1 MAGLFQPQPIPSN
14 PTSQEI
20 KTGNVNTWAQPY
32 VSGMLNAGQDL
43 IAKQGFTPLQT
54 QSYGGASGIQGGA
67 AGNSGL
73 QASGAGI
80 VGALGAGNAYGQMAT
95 NPSSIQ
101 AYMSPYIQSS
111 LNPQLQEIQ
120 RQYDITGTQEMGNAT
135 RSGAFGGSREALMAA
150 ENQRNKNIAM
160 NQAIGTGYNTAFN
173 NAQQAQQYQNTL
185 GLQGNQAAITG
196 GNQMTGQGLGILG
209 LQNQFGTQQQ
219 QYPYQQLNFMQ
230 NMLQGLPVASQTTQ
244 GWQAAPNV
252 LSQIANLGTAGIAG
266 MKLYDYL
273 TPKNPDG
280 TPKTTTTATDAAKA
294 TATKVATGAAGAA
307 AAGAAGA
314 GSGITS
320 AMNLVPGTYPL
331 ADGGSMVIAAD
342 GTKVITQGNGNVSAF
357 DKNGNNLNPLN
368 TPESPTNAGEGGNA
382 ALSDQN
388 LFNQESGLNNPTQDQ
403 LDQYQNYY
411 NTPEQTTVDTG
422 GGGDY
427 PTADNSGTNNFGG
440 GDDYPIADNSGI
452 NDFGG
457 GNDYNYGGNNYTYAD
472 NSGLPINDFDG
483 GNFYY
488 ADNSGGYDTSGGDF
502 DYAAAGGL
510 PKDFKKFASGGAVKG
525 YAPGGIATL
534 MNANK
539 YTPAQID
546 SNVKAGGMPS
556 AIGDLTK
563 LVQANDR
570 NNAMAA
576 QSMAQPPAPTIA
588 DQIQTK
594 SGQMEQQEI
603 QQKLPLLIQALKA
616 KISEAMQEGNMPLAE
631 KYAEKLQQVQRAM
644 QQPAQESPQASMPV
658 VPQGIDQISAQA
670 APAQMAQVPQQGINA
685 APSNLPA
692 TMAAGG
698 IARFAIAGPVETPK
712 PLSKTEADMNVV
724 KAAQEAFKN
733 EDYFGA
739 SAASAKEYAEELKSQ
754 QDKAFWM
761 ALLSGSLAGLGGSS
775 PYFGVNMG
783 LAGKAGI
790 DTLQKSQEQ
799 DLLNRKA
806 ILAQQ
811 VETDKA
817 KSARGVSYLGSLTDT
832 LGVGARSQ
840 TEANKLAQDVN
851 KLAQDKTLNE
861 NLLANQLK
869 IANIHAASGNLS
881 GKQKMEHLAEI
892 KKELEVKLGRPPTT
906 SEILKEYTASTT
918 TAGETAESR
927 RKYDVEK
934 LMIDWEA
941 KIQYTA
947 NWIDLTPAQ
956 QEEMRNNKRKE
967 ISKNLLSQEANPTT
981 PPPQAVPTSVTT
993 AAGKT
998 YNRSDYPKMTD
1009 AQWSAYVNSVKVK

>member
-43 IAKQGFTPLQT
+43 IATQGFTPLQT
-54 QSYGGASGIQGGA
+54 QSYGGASSIQGGA

-95 NPSSIQ
+95 SPSSIQ

-111 LNPQLQEIQ
+111 LNPQIQEIG

-150 ENQRNKNIAM
+150 ENQRNKNIAI

-244 GWQAAPNV
+244 NWNSAPNV
-252 LSQIANLGTAGIAG
+252 LSQIAGLGTTGIAAA
-266 MKLYDYL
+266 KLYDYL
-273 TPKNPDG
+273 TPKDPNAS
-280 TPKTTTTATDAAKA
+280 KTQTGLDKFLGLGPAALAAAKYA
-294 TATKVATGAAGAA
+294 LGSTGNN
-307 AAGAAGA
+307 
-314 GSGITS
+314 
-320 AMNLVPGTYPL
+320 NLVPG
-331 ADGGSMVIAAD
+331 AGGTTGMGDQGAQNKFNAD
-342 GTKVITQGNGNVSAF
+342 GTPNKNYDAYADPNATQA
-357 DKNGNNLNPLN
+357 DRD
-368 TPESPTNAGEGGNA
+368 AQNA
-382 ALSDQN
+382 A
-388 LFNQESGLNNPTQDQ
+388 NQTAPPVGSVDYIGDTGYVPDGTVIDS
-403 LDQYQNYY
+403 
-411 NTPEQTTVDTG
+411 NTYDPNDYGGGSAGGGDYTDTG
-422 GGGDY
+422 GGGGTDY
-427 PTADNSGTNNFGG
+427 TYTDTS
-440 GDDYPIADNSGI
+440 
-452 NDFGG
+452 GG
-457 GNDYNYGGNNYTYAD
+457 GNDYTNT
-472 NSGLPINDFDG
+472 
-483 GNFYY
+483 Y

-502 DYAAAGGL
+502 GGDAYAAAGGL
-510 PKDFKKFASGGAVKG
+510 PKNFKRYAAGGAIKG

-658 VPQGIDQISAQA
+658 VPQGIDQIPAQA
-670 APAQMAQVPQQGINA
+670 APAQMAQAPQQGINA

-698 IARFAIAGPVETPK
+698 IARFAMAGPVEAPPVNELTK
-712 PLSKTEADMNVV
+712 ELEKLKEE
-724 KAAQEAFKN
+724 QEKFKN
-733 EDYFGA
+733 EDYFGS
-739 SAASAKEYAEELKSQ
+739 SAATSKEYADELKSQ
-754 QDKAFWM
+754 RDKAPYM
-761 ALLSGSLAGLGGSS
+761 ALLSAGLGMMSGTS
-775 PYFGVNMG
+775 PYA
-783 LAGKAGI
+783 LANVGAGGKAGI
-790 DTLQKSQEQ
+790 ETLQKSQEQ

-811 VETDKA
+811 VESDKA
-817 KSARGVSYLGSLTDT
+817 KSSRGLGYLGAKQDT
-832 LGVGARSQ
+832 FGTQARLN
-840 TEANKLAQDVN
+840 TEANKLAQEKELSAN
-851 KLAQDKTLNE
+851 T
-861 NLLANQLK
+861 LANQLK
-869 IANIHAASGNLS
+869 IANINAASGNMLP
-881 GKQKMEHLAEI
+881 KLKMEQLAGI
-892 KKELEVKLGRPPTT
+892 KADLTAELGRPPTT
-906 SEILKEYTASTT
+906 KEVLSAYTEATT
-918 TAGETAESR
+918 TAGETADIR
-927 RKYDVEK
+927 NKAVAEK
-934 LMIDWEA
+934 QLSTWVKNQA
-941 KIQYTA
+941 VFNSKV
-947 NWIDLTPAQ
+947 WSKLTP
-956 QEEMRNNKRKE
+956 EEKAAAEEAEYSKIMKR
-967 ISKNLLSQEANPTT
+967 LSGAPKAPTPT
-981 PPPQAVPTSVTT
+981 GASVPASVS
-993 AAGKT
+993 AGGKT
-998 YNRSDYPKMTD
+998 YNRKDYPNMTD
-1009 AQWSAYVNSVKVK
+1009 AQWSSYVNSVKGM

>member
-43 IAKQGFTPLQT
+43 IATQGFTPLQT
-54 QSYGGASGIQGGA
+54 QSYGGASGIQGGT
-67 AGNSGL
+67 AGNAGL
-73 QASGAGI
+73 AASGAGI
-80 VGALGAGNAYGQMAT
+80 TGALAAGNTYGQMAT
-95 NPSSIQ
+95 NPNSIQ

-111 LNPQLQEIQ
+111 LNPQLQEIG

-244 GWQAAPNV
+244 NWNSAPNV
-252 LSQIANLGTAGIAG
+252 LSQIAGLGTTGIAA
-266 MKLYDYL
+266 MKLYDSLKSPTDPNAPKGSSLLDKLL
-273 TPKNPDG
+273 TG
-280 TPKTTTTATDAAKA
+280 L
-294 TATKVATGAAGAA
+294 GLGGA
-307 AAGAAGA
+307 AAGAIGA

-320 AMNLVPGTYPL
+320 DMKPGTYPL

-357 DKNGNNLNPLN
+357 DKEGNNLNPLN

-382 ALSDQN
+382 TLNDQN

-403 LDQYQNYY
+403 LNQYQDYY
-411 NTPEQTTVDTG
+411 NTPDQTTGDTG
-422 GGGDY
+422 GGGGN
-427 PTADNSGTNNFGG
+427 TGG
-440 GDDYPIADNSGI
+440 GGTDTTIADNSGI

-457 GNDYNYGGNNYTYAD
+457 GNNYTYSNNSGTNDFGGGNNYNYGGNDYTTV
-472 NSGLPINDFDG
+472 
-483 GNFYY
+483 
-488 ADNSGGYDTSGGDF
+488 DNSGGYDTSGGDF
-502 DYAAAGGL
+502 GGDAYAAAGGL
-510 PKDFKKFASGGAVKG
+510 PKNFKRYAAGGAIKG

-534 MNANK
+534 MNADK

-576 QSMAQPPAPTIA
+576 QSMAQPPAPTVA

-631 KYAEKLQQVQRAM
+631 KYAEKLQQVQRAI

-658 VPQGIDQISAQA
+658 VPQGIDQIPAQA
-670 APAQMAQVPQQGINA
+670 APAQMAQTPQQGINA

-698 IARFAIAGPVETPK
+698 IARFATAGEVAAPQPVNELTK
-712 PLSKTEADMNVV
+712 ELEKLKEEQEKFKT
-724 KAAQEAFKN
+724 

-739 SAASAKEYAEELKSQ
+739 SAATSKEYADELKSQ
-754 QDKAFWM
+754 RDKAPYM
-761 ALLSGSLAGLGGSS
+761 ALLSAGLGMMSGTS
-775 PYFGVNMG
+775 PYA
-783 LAGKAGI
+783 LANVGAGGKAGI

-811 VETDKA
+811 VESDKA
-817 KSARGVSYLGSLTDT
+817 KSSRGLGYLGAKQDT
-832 LGVGARSQ
+832 FGTQARLS
-840 TEANKLAQDVN
+840 TEASKLAQEKELSAN
-851 KLAQDKTLNE
+851 T
-861 NLLANQLK
+861 LANQLK
-869 IANIHAASGNLS
+869 IANINAASGNMLP
-881 GKQKMEHLAEI
+881 KLKMDQLAGI
-892 KKELEVKLGRPPTT
+892 KADLTTELGRPPTT
-906 SEILKEYTASTT
+906 KEVLSAYTEATT
-918 TAGETAESR
+918 TAGETADIR
-927 RKYDVEK
+927 NKAVAEK
-934 LMIDWEA
+934 QLSAWVQNQAVFNA
-941 KIQYTA
+941 KV
-947 NWIDLTPAQ
+947 WSKLTP
-956 QEEMRNNKRKE
+956 EEKAAAEEAEYSKIMKR
-967 ISKNLLSQEANPTT
+967 LSGAPKAPTPT
-981 PPPQAVPTSVTT
+981 GALVPASVSVG
-993 AAGKT
+993 GKT
-998 YNRSDYPKMTD
+998 YNRKDYPNMTD
-1009 AQWSAYVNSVKVK
+1009 AQWSSYVNSVKGM

>member
-43 IAKQGFTPLQT
+43 IATQGFTPLQT
-54 QSYGGASGIQGGA
+54 QSYGGASGIQGGT
-67 AGNSGL
+67 AGNAGL
-73 QASGAGI
+73 AASGAGI
-80 VGALGAGNAYGQMAT
+80 TGALAAGNAYGQMAT
-95 NPSSIQ
+95 NPNSIQ

-111 LNPQLQEIQ
+111 LNPQLQEIG

-244 GWQAAPNV
+244 NWNSAPNV
-252 LSQIANLGTAGIAG
+252 LSQIAGLGTTGIAA
-266 MKLYDYL
+266 MKLYDSLKSPTDPNAPKGSSLLDKLL
-273 TPKNPDG
+273 TG
-280 TPKTTTTATDAAKA
+280 L
-294 TATKVATGAAGAA
+294 GLGGA

-314 GSGITS
+314 IGAGSGITS
-320 AMNLVPGTYPL
+320 DMKPGTYPL

-357 DKNGNNLNPLN
+357 DKAGNNLNPLN

-382 ALSDQN
+382 ALNDQN

-403 LDQYQNYY
+403 LNQYQDYY
-411 NTPEQTTVDTG
+411 NTPDQTTVDTG
-422 GGGDY
+422 GDTVYSDNGGGGGGDFTY
-427 PTADNSGTNNFGG
+427 ADNSGSTGTNNFGG
-440 GDDYPIADNSGI
+440 GDN
-452 NDFGG
+452 F
-457 GNDYNYGGNNYTYAD
+457 TYAD
-472 NSGLPINDFDG
+472 NSGGDTVYSG
-483 GNFYY
+483 GNTY
-488 ADNSGGYDTSGGDF
+488 ADNSGGDAS
-502 DYAAAGGL
+502 AAAGGL
-510 PKDFKKFASGGAVKG
+510 PKNFKRYAAGGAIKG

-658 VPQGIDQISAQA
+658 VPQGIDQIPAQA
-670 APAQMAQVPQQGINA
+670 APAQMAQAPQQGINA

-698 IARFAIAGPVETPK
+698 IARFAMAGPVEAPPVNELTK
-712 PLSKTEADMNVV
+712 ELEKLKEE
-724 KAAQEAFKN
+724 QEKFKN
-733 EDYFGA
+733 EDYFGS
-739 SAASAKEYAEELKSQ
+739 SAATSKEYADELKSQ
-754 QDKAFWM
+754 RDKAPYM
-761 ALLSGSLAGLGGSS
+761 ALLSAGLGMMSGTS
-775 PYFGVNMG
+775 PYA
-783 LAGKAGI
+783 LANVGAGGKAGI
-790 DTLQKSQEQ
+790 ETLQKSQEQ

-811 VETDKA
+811 VESDKA
-817 KSARGVSYLGSLTDT
+817 KSSRGLGYLGAKQDT
-832 LGVGARSQ
+832 FGTQARLN
-840 TEANKLAQDVN
+840 TEANKLAQEKELSAN
-851 KLAQDKTLNE
+851 T
-861 NLLANQLK
+861 LANQLK
-869 IANIHAASGNLS
+869 IANINAASGNMLP
-881 GKQKMEHLAEI
+881 KLKMEQLAGI
-892 KKELEVKLGRPPTT
+892 KADLTAELGRPPTT
-906 SEILKEYTASTT
+906 KEVLSAYTEATT
-918 TAGETAESR
+918 TAGETADIR
-927 RKYDVEK
+927 NKAVAEK
-934 LMIDWEA
+934 QLSAWVQNQA
-941 KIQYTA
+941 VFNSKV
-947 NWIDLTPAQ
+947 WSKLTP
-956 QEEMRNNKRKE
+956 EEKAAAEEAEYSKIMKR
-967 ISKNLLSQEANPTT
+967 LSGAPKAPTPT
-981 PPPQAVPTSVTT
+981 GALVPASVS
-993 AAGKT
+993 AGGKT
-998 YNRSDYPKMTD
+998 YNRKDYPNMTD
-1009 AQWSAYVNSVKVK
+1009 AQWSSYVNSVKGM

>member
-43 IAKQGFTPLQT
+43 IATQGFTPLQT
-54 QSYGGASGIQGGA
+54 QSYGGASNIQGGT
-67 AGNSGL
+67 AGNAGL
-73 QASGAGI
+73 AASGAGI
-80 VGALGAGNAYGQMAT
+80 TGALGAGNAYGQMAT
-95 NPSSIQ
+95 SPSSIQ

-111 LNPQLQEIQ
+111 LNPQLQEIS

-244 GWQAAPNV
+244 NWNSAPNV
-252 LSQIANLGTAGIAG
+252 LSQIAGLGTTGIAA

-273 TPKNPDG
+273 TPKDPNAS
-280 TPKTTTTATDAAKA
+280 KTQTGFLGLGPAALAWAKYL
-294 TATKVATGAAGAA
+294 
-307 AAGAAGA
+307 A
-314 GSGITS
+314 GSTGNN
-320 AMNLVPGTYPL
+320 NLVPG
-331 ADGGSMVIAAD
+331 AGGTTGMGDQGAQNKFNAD
-342 GTKVITQGNGNVSAF
+342 GTPN
-357 DKNGNNLNPLN
+357 KNYDAYADPKA
-368 TPESPTNAGEGGNA
+368 SQADRDAQNA
-382 ALSDQN
+382 A
-388 LFNQESGLNNPTQDQ
+388 NQEAPPVGSVDYIGDTGYVPDGTVIDS
-403 LDQYQNYY
+403 
-411 NTPEQTTVDTG
+411 NTYDPNDYGGGSAGGGDYTDTG
-422 GGGDY
+422 GGGGTDY
-427 PTADNSGTNNFGG
+427 TYTDTS
-440 GDDYPIADNSGI
+440 
-452 NDFGG
+452 GG
-457 GNDYNYGGNNYTYAD
+457 GNDYTNT
-472 NSGLPINDFDG
+472 
-483 GNFYY
+483 Y

-502 DYAAAGGL
+502 GGDAYAAAGGL
-510 PKDFKKFASGGAVKG
+510 PKNFKRYAAGGAIKG

-658 VPQGIDQISAQA
+658 VPQGIDQIPAQA
-670 APAQMAQVPQQGINA
+670 APAQMAQAPQQGINA

-698 IARFAIAGPVETPK
+698 IARFATAGAVD
-712 PLSKTEADMNVV
+712 KTEADMNAV

-733 EDYFGA
+733 EDYFGS

-754 QDKAFWM
+754 RDKAPYM
-761 ALLSGSLAGLGGSS
+761 ALLSAGLGMMSGTS
-775 PYFGVNMG
+775 PYA
-783 LAGKAGI
+783 LANVGAGGKAGI

-840 TEANKLAQDVN
+840 TEANKLAHDVN

-869 IANIHAASGNLS
+869 IANINAASGNLS

-892 KKELEVKLGRPPTT
+892 RKELEVKLGRPPTT

-918 TAGETAESR
+918 TAGETAESK

-934 LMIDWEA
+934 LMIDWET

-947 NWIDLTPAQ
+947 NWMDLTPAQ

-967 ISKNLLSQEANPTT
+967 INKNLLSQEANPTT

-998 YNRSDYPKMTD
+998 YNRKDYPNMTD